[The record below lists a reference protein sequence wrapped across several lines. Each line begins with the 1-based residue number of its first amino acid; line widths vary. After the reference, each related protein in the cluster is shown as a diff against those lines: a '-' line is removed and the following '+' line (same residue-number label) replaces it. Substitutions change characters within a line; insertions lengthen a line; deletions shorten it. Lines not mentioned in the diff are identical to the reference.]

1 MSRPRVLVTS
11 NVVQKY
17 VGMPREDYDISLLT
31 DHPDRDGWLREHGA
45 GIQAVVAMGA
55 ERLDAA
61 RMTMMPDLRLI
72 AVMAAGMSGIDLAEA
87 RRRGIAVTNAGDSN
101 SGDVADMAVAML
113 LALRR
118 DLVASD
124 TYVRSGK
131 WLERRMPNGRS
142 VASLRVGIVGL
153 GHIGRAI
160 ADRLVPFGCE
170 IRWWGPNPKPDA
182 PWQRLERLEELAQWA
197 NALIVAVSGKEDTRG
212 LIDASIIDAL
222 GPEGM
227 IVNIARG
234 FVIDE
239 PEMKAALRS
248 GRLGQAALDV
258 FHREPDSGADW
269 ADMQNVLL
277 APHVAGATAESM
289 DQVTATTRENV
300 RRFFA
305 GEELLNRVV

>member
-1 MSRPRVLVTS
+1 
-11 NVVQKY
+11 
-17 VGMPREDYDISLLT
+17 
-31 DHPDRDGWLREHGA
+31 
-45 GIQAVVAMGA
+45 
-55 ERLDAA
+55 
-61 RMTMMPDLRLI
+61 
-72 AVMAAGMSGIDLAEA
+72 
-87 RRRGIAVTNAGDSN
+87 
-101 SGDVADMAVAML
+101 
-113 LALRR
+113 
-118 DLVASD
+118 
-124 TYVRSGK
+124 
-131 WLERRMPNGRS
+131 MPNGRS

-160 ADRLVPFGCE
+160 AERLAPFGCE
-170 IRWWGPNPKPDA
+170 IRWWGPRPKPGT
-182 PWQRLERLEELAQWA
+182 PWQRVEQLEELAQWA
-197 NALIVAVSGKEDTRG
+197 TALIVAVSGKEDTRG
-212 LIDASIIDAL
+212 LIDADIIDAV

-239 PEMKAALRS
+239 PAMKAALRS
-248 GRLGQAALDV
+248 GRLGHAALDV

-269 ADMQNVLL
+269 ADMRNVLL